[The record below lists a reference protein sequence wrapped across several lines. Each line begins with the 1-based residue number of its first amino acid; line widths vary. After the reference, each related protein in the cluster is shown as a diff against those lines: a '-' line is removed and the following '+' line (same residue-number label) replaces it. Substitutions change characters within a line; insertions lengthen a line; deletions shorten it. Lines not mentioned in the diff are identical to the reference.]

1 MAITINALTTGTGGL
16 ETTADASGSFSF
28 QSDGSTIATVTSSGF
43 SVTGTFNAGSL
54 QVGGSDV
61 VVDTDIGS
69 TVPSVSGSGATGT
82 WSVSI
87 SGNAATVTNGVYTT
101 GSYANP
107 SWITSL
113 DDGKVLPTMTGNSGK
128 YLTTDGTNSSW
139 ATIASSQWTTSGSDI
154 YYNTGNVGIGTSSP
168 TTKLHVSDT
177 GTGTLISSS
186 SDTTNTGFSWS
197 DGTISGVLVAS
208 GVGGTALYTQSNHPT
223 VFGTNNTERMR
234 IDSSGNVG
242 IGTSTLATKLTVEG
256 VKTNID
262 LDSNGILLIRDTTAY
277 NSSPAA
283 GLQFSVKYNAAGT
296 TAAGLSIQGIK
307 ENATDGNYAQAMLFT
322 TQAQGDSPR
331 ERMRITSTG
340 NVNIGTSAAG
350 YGDLTLLRQAT
361 TATNAT
367 LSLVS
372 GTSGYGRLFFGD
384 TQNAAGEYDGFIQY
398 DQANRLMQFGTAQ
411 AERMRID
418 SSGNVGI
425 GTSSPNK
432 QLQIQYGSTNSGQLQ
447 ITNNST
453 GTTATDGVLF
463 GYDTLNDVVINN
475 QEATATKFY
484 TNSAERMRIDSS
496 GNVGIGT
503 SSPSSK
509 LQVNGTC
516 TATTFVGSLSGNA
529 TTATTAT
536 TATSAGTATRAYEWK
551 GSGST
556 GNWNTHFQDTET
568 QSATQI
574 DLNGGTNCPT
584 GGGWWFVQSF
594 RHSNGGNYWGTQYA
608 LGWEDRAYQRYV
620 RNVQA
625 GSFGSW
631 QLDTGCRA
639 WVIFNGTGTVAIRG
653 SGNVSSITDS
663 GTGNYTVNFSTAM
676 IDANYS
682 APASAGHTAYN
693 TTRTPLCWSFATTSV
708 SVGTVTSGGTA
719 SDAEDVS
726 VAIFR

>member
-1 MAITINALTTGTGGL
+1 MALVVKDRVKVTTTTTGTGTLTLGSAVTKFQDFSVVGDGN
-16 ETTADASGSFSF
+16 TTYYAIESGNGTDWEIGVGTYTASGTTLSR
-28 QSDGSTIATVTSSGF
+28 DTILESS
-43 SVTGTFNAGSL
+43 NAGSAISL
-54 QVGGSDV
+54 TGTSTVFCTYPAERSVNTADIGTTIQAYDADTTKNDV
-61 VVDTDIGS
+61 ANTFTANQTINADLTVDTNTLYVDS
-69 TVPSVSGSGATGT
+69 T
-82 WSVSI
+82 
-87 SGNAATVTNGVYTT
+87 NNR
-101 GSYANP
+101 
-107 SWITSL
+107 
-113 DDGKVLPTMTGNSGK
+113 
-128 YLTTDGTNSSW
+128 
-139 ATIASSQWTTSGSDI
+139 
-154 YYNTGNVGIGTSSP
+154 VGIGTSSP

-331 ERMRITSTG
+331 ERMRIDSSG
-340 NVNIGTSAAG
+340 NVGIGTSAAG

>member
-1 MAITINALTTGTGGL
+1 MALVVKDRVKVTTTTTGTGTLTLGSAVTKFQDFSVVGDGN
-16 ETTADASGSFSF
+16 TTYYAIESGNGTDWEIGVGTYTASGTTLSR
-28 QSDGSTIATVTSSGF
+28 DTILESS
-43 SVTGTFNAGSL
+43 NAGSAISL
-54 QVGGSDV
+54 TGTSTVFCTYPAERSVNTADIGTTIQAYDADTTKNDV
-61 VVDTDIGS
+61 ANTFTANQTINADLTVDTNTLYVDS
-69 TVPSVSGSGATGT
+69 T
-82 WSVSI
+82 
-87 SGNAATVTNGVYTT
+87 NNR
-101 GSYANP
+101 
-107 SWITSL
+107 
-113 DDGKVLPTMTGNSGK
+113 
-128 YLTTDGTNSSW
+128 
-139 ATIASSQWTTSGSDI
+139 
-154 YYNTGNVGIGTSSP
+154 VGIGTSSP

>member
-1 MAITINALTTGTGGL
+1 MTCKINA
-16 ETTADASGSFSF
+16 
-28 QSDGSTIATVTSSGF
+28 
-43 SVTGTFNAGSL
+43 
-54 QVGGSDV
+54 
-61 VVDTDIGS
+61 
-69 TVPSVSGSGATGT
+69 
-82 WSVSI
+82 
-87 SGNAATVTNGVYTT
+87 
-101 GSYANP
+101 
-107 SWITSL
+107 
-113 DDGKVLPTMTGNSGK
+113 
-128 YLTTDGTNSSW
+128 
-139 ATIASSQWTTSGSDI
+139 
-154 YYNTGNVGIGTSSP
+154 
-168 TTKLHVSDT
+168 
-177 GTGTLISSS
+177 
-186 SDTTNTGFSWS
+186 DTTNGLKLTS
-197 DGTISGVLVAS
+197 DTSGEIDF
-208 GVGGTALYTQSNHPT
+208 QSN
-223 VFGTNNTERMR
+223 
-234 IDSSGNVG
+234 
-242 IGTSTLATKLTVEG
+242 
-256 VKTNID
+256 
-262 LDSNGILLIRDTTAY
+262 
-277 NSSPAA
+277 
-283 GLQFSVKYNAAGT
+283 GT
-296 TAAGLSIQGIK
+296 TK
-307 ENATDGNYAQAMLFT
+307 VHM
-322 TQAQGDSPR
+322 
-331 ERMRITSTG
+331 
-340 NVNIGTSAAG
+340 
-350 YGDLTLLRQAT
+350 
-361 TATNAT
+361 
-367 LSLVS
+367 
-372 GTSGYGRLFFGD
+372 
-384 TQNAAGEYDGFIQY
+384 
-398 DQANRLMQFGTAQ
+398 
-411 AERMRID
+411 D

-425 GTSSPNK
+425 GTSSPGK
-432 QLQIQYGSTNSGQLQ
+432 PLDVKPGAATSTVRVRGRDSDDKAIIQFTDSG
-447 ITNNST
+447 
-453 GTTATDGVLF
+453 
-463 GYDTLNDVVINN
+463 
-475 QEATATKFY
+475 ATAEKATIAAESSGDIIISP
-484 TNSAERMRIDSS
+484 NGAERMRIDSS

>member
-1 MAITINALTTGTGGL
+1 MAVSLNGDGTITGLSTLDSVTITGLTSLTTTDLTADTTTLVVDSANNRVGIGTSSPLGSLSVLGGGRLVTIGDSGTANTPAITAR
-16 ETTADASGSFSF
+16 TTADTGYAFLNISTYRTKFFTEGSERMVINES
-28 QSDGSTIATVTSSGF
+28 
-43 SVTGTFNAGSL
+43 
-54 QVGGSDV
+54 
-61 VVDTDIGS
+61 
-69 TVPSVSGSGATGT
+69 
-82 WSVSI
+82 
-87 SGNAATVTNGVYTT
+87 
-101 GSYANP
+101 
-107 SWITSL
+107 
-113 DDGKVLPTMTGNSGK
+113 
-128 YLTTDGTNSSW
+128 
-139 ATIASSQWTTSGSDI
+139 
-154 YYNTGNVGIGTSSP
+154 GNVGIGTSSP
-168 TTKLHVSDT
+168 ARKLHVV
-177 GTGTLISSS
+177 
-186 SDTTNTGFSWS
+186 DTT
-197 DGTISGVLVAS
+197 AS
-208 GVGGTALYTQSNHPT
+208 GAYIQYDGQSNAEFGLRIESNVSGGNFESDYSSGGTALLDLFANSATVTGGDLLVARTQSATP
-223 VFGTNNTERMR
+223 VLLVK
-234 IDSSGNVG
+234 GN
-242 IGTSTLATKLTVEG
+242 
-256 VKTNID
+256 
-262 LDSNGILLIRDTTAY
+262 
-277 NSSPAA
+277 
-283 GLQFSVKYNAAGT
+283 
-296 TAAGLSIQGIK
+296 
-307 ENATDGNYAQAMLFT
+307 
-322 TQAQGDSPR
+322 
-331 ERMRITSTG
+331 G